1 MSMNQTTGPARR
13 LPLEMNI
20 EYRRSYARRADVG
33 KLKNISIT
41 GAFLETTQVPE
52 LLPDDKVILTFE
64 VSGRKR
70 NMNAKIVWKNGIGC
84 GVSFQPFNN
93 RDVQIVDDLMYFA
106 ESKRES
112 TRSVLEDIFKKVS

>member
-1 MSMNQTTGPARR
+1 MNQPTVPARR
-13 LPLEMNI
+13 LPLEMSI

-41 GAFLETTQVPE
+41 GAFLETNLVPE
-52 LLPDDKVILTFE
+52 LLPEDKVVLTFE

-70 NMNAKIVWKNGIGC
+70 KMNAKIVWKNGIGC
-84 GVSFQPFNN
+84 GLSFQPFNN

-112 TRSVLEDIFKKVS
+112 TRSVLDDIFKKVS

>member
-1 MSMNQTTGPARR
+1 MNQQTVPAKR
-13 LPLEMNI
+13 LSLEMNI
-20 EYRRSYARRADVG
+20 EYRRSYARRADTG

-41 GAFLETTQVPE
+41 GAFLETSQVPE

-70 NMNAKIVWKNGIGC
+70 KMNATIVWRNGIGC
-84 GVSFQPFNN
+84 GVAFQPFNN

-106 ESKRES
+106 ESKKKS
-112 TRSVLEDIFKKVS
+112 TRNVLDNIFKKVS